1 MTWVR
6 NERIVRNPDR
16 GLLPAVRCGVL
27 LLCLGSLM
35 PLPLAW
41 AQASG
46 AISGT
51 VTDEE
56 NRPLPGVT
64 ITFSNADDSLRRSI
78 VTDAKGRYEIANL
91 PSGAYRVTA
100 EVPGFRSAMKRQRV
114 ADERREVWLVMEPG
128 ELPETLPT
136 PAQLPRIVPLSLQR

>member
-1 MTWVR
+1 
-6 NERIVRNPDR
+6 
-16 GLLPAVRCGVL
+16 
-27 LLCLGSLM
+27 
-35 PLPLAW
+35 
-41 AQASG
+41 
-46 AISGT
+46 
-51 VTDEE
+51 
-56 NRPLPGVT
+56 
-64 ITFSNADDSLRRSI
+64 